1 MNMGREI
8 NLLKSLPKNERKI
21 SERSNIKNDE
31 VIEIARQFGQ
41 EYFDGS
47 RNYGYGGYKYDG
59 RWRSVVRDLIEEYDI
74 TGGMNILDIGCAKG
88 FLLKDFKD
96 QIPELNV
103 FGIDISEYA
112 IRNCHPE
119 VVGKIYQ
126 GNATNLLFPD
136 NSFDLVVSINT
147 LHNLDR
153 IHLVRALSEI
163 QRVSKG
169 SSYIVVDSY
178 TTPYE
183 KEVFENWVLTA
194 KFHDYPKGW
203 LDVFQEAGYTGDY
216 SWTIIK

>member
-1 MNMGREI
+1 MGREI
-8 NLLKSLPKNERKI
+8 DHLKSLPKSERKI
-21 SERSNIKNDE
+21 SERSNIKSDE
-31 VIEIARQFGQ
+31 IIKIARQFGQ

-47 RNYGYGGYKYDG
+47 RDYGYGGYKYDG
-59 RWRSVVRDLIEEYDI
+59 RWRSVVRDLVEEYGI
-74 TGGMNILDIGCAKG
+74 TGGMRILDIGCAKG
-88 FLLKDFKD
+88 FLVKDFKD

-112 IRNCHPE
+112 IKNCHPE
-119 VVGKIYQ
+119 VVGRIYQ
-126 GNATNLLFPD
+126 GSATNLLFPD

-153 IHLVRALSEI
+153 SHLVQALSEI

-178 TTPYE
+178 TTPNE